1 MVRLMTKLSLSLS
14 GCLLQPFS
22 PAIADD
28 DSQNLARTLLSP
40 AADLFSGDGGS
51 MGSGARFAVTFLHP
65 GK

>member
-1 MVRLMTKLSLSLS
+1 MVRLMTTLSPSLS

-28 DSQNLARTLLSP
+28 DSQDLATTLLSP
-40 AADLFSGDGGS
+40 AADLISGDAGPTGW
-51 MGSGARFAVTFLHP
+51 GARFAVTFLLP